1 MTPGQAA
8 RYVRSD
14 AVLSRDVESALLLL
28 APGRSGVVA
37 LSGSGPVIWS
47 LLRTPTSFDDL
58 VAELVQRFSLPA
70 DDIADDVRRTLEEL
84 LAAHV
89 LRRNAA

>member
-1 MTPGQAA
+1 MTQGQSA
-8 RYVRSD
+8 RYVHSD
-14 AVLSRDVESALLLL
+14 AVLSREVESALLLL

-58 VAELVQRFSLPA
+58 VAQLAARFHLPVQ
-70 DDIADDVRRTLEEL
+70 DIADDVRRTLEEL